1 MSEWG
6 RKAASP
12 WERIVIRQSAL
23 WLLNATGIQLSTMPR
38 QSLEYSNFE
47 SIQRVRAHGWRCSAF
62 FPFRWSQE
70 MSQEMPA
77 ITKDFDSENRALK
90 FPLTS

>member
-47 SIQRVRAHGWRCSAF
+47 SI
-62 FPFRWSQE
+62 
-70 MSQEMPA
+70 
-77 ITKDFDSENRALK
+77 
-90 FPLTS
+90 